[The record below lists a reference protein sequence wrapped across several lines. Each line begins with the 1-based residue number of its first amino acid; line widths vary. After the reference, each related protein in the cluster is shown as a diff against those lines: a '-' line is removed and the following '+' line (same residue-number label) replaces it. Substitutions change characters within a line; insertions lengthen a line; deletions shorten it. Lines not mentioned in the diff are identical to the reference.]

1 VIKGIIKMIIVA
13 LIFLGLLWLG
23 GYSFSSFQH
32 SIDLKNPGEVYEP
45 LIDELPDLPNVD
57 VPDLPDV
64 EDPLVSNDDNN
75 SEVASDTDTNL
86 PNVDIPD
93 ISDYPTELE
102 PVDVNLPQAGKG
114 ELSEIELSTTRN
126 IKLTINGQSI
136 ELTST
141 TTAKFVKWL
150 ATNYNEDEEVEFEEL
165 APIDEETSSE
175 ETKKQIEYETVL
187 TSKEDLD
194 TIVAT
199 ITTVEK
205 LEELDGYDRNEYE
218 KPVQSYELNGET
230 YNRNDYSWKNS
241 EFLISEEP
249 FEYICPYTGE
259 TITDESKLD
268 FDHIVPLKSTYLRG
282 ADKWTQEQKNEYAYD
297 QSIGI
302 DVLNSANRS
311 KSDKGPTEWLP
322 TENIEDY
329 CYSWIYIC
337 SKYNLVM
344 TEEELEIC
352 MDEINTA
359 LNNGETIQL
368 LGIVNIQ

>member
-1 VIKGIIKMIIVA
+1 MIKGIIKMIIVA

-45 LIDELPDLPNVD
+45 LVDELPDLPNVD
-57 VPDLPDV
+57 VPDLPEV
-64 EDPLVSNDDNN
+64 EDPLVSNNDDN
-75 SEVASDTDTNL
+75 SEIASDTD
-86 PNVDIPD
+86 VDIPN
-93 ISDYPTELE
+93 INDYPTELE
-102 PVDVNLPQAGKG
+102 PTDINLPQAGKG

-175 ETKKQIEYETVL
+175 ETKNQIEYETVL

-199 ITTVEK
+199 ITTVDK
-205 LEELDGYDRNEYE
+205 LEEIDGYNRNDYE

-311 KSDKGPTEWLP
+311 KSDKGVTEWLP

-344 TEEELEIC
+344 TEEELELC

-359 LNNGETIQL
+359 LENGETIQL
-368 LGIVNIQ
+368 LGIVNKQ